1 MATIDEVLNQALT
14 RETEPIEW
22 PERDPVEPLQPTA
35 AKDEI
40 GEVVTH

>member
-1 MATIDEVLNQALT
+1 MT

-22 PERDPVEPLQPTA
+22 PEEEAVKPLQPA
-35 AKDEI
+35 AGKEEI